1 MRLISSRALS
11 EYLFRRERGDDFF
24 KARITS
30 QRVPI
35 GKKFQLAITDTTW
48 QSSCS
53 GKLFASEV
61 FVANPCRSHCQI
73 LDHDGT
79 VKRILSYRNKFN
91 RVPAFTERFFFS
103 SQCSINQTEH
113 AKSRPV
119 IWLKLHGFL
128 LLGERSSECGS
139 RFFGIIHRT
148 SDNSL

>member
-1 MRLISSRALS
+1 MRLVSSRALS
-11 EYLFRRERGDDFF
+11 EYLFRSERGDDFF
-24 KARITS
+24 EARITS
-30 QRVPI
+30 QRIPI

-48 QSSCS
+48 QSSGS
-53 GKLFASEV
+53 GQLFASEV

-91 RVPAFTERFFFS
+91 RAPAFTERFFFS
-103 SQCSINQTEH
+103 SQGSINQTKH

-119 IWLKLHGFL
+119 IWLKVYGFRL
-128 LLGERSSECGS
+128 FSECSSERGS
-139 RFFGIIHRT
+139 RLFVIIHHA

>member
-24 KARITS
+24 EARITS

-48 QSSCS
+48 QSSGS

-61 FVANPCRSHCQI
+61 FVAHPCRSYCQI

-79 VKRILSYRNKFN
+79 VKCILFYRNKFN
-91 RVPAFTERFFFS
+91 GVLAFTERLFFS
-103 SQCSINQTEH
+103 AQGSINQTEH
-113 AKSRPV
+113 AKSRPI

-128 LLGERSSECGS
+128 LLGECGSECDS
-139 RFFGIIHRT
+139 CLFVIIHHS
-148 SDNSL
+148 SDNAL